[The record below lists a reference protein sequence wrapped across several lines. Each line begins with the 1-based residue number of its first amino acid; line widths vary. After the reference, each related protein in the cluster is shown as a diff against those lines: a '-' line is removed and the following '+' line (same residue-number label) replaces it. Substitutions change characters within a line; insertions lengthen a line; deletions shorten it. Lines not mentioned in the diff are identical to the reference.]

1 MNQNYQEKPV
11 QIIVNG
17 RATLT
22 VMTHT
27 DNPQDLVYGIL
38 YTDRVVDTIDNIDSV
53 IVEDSQVSIVTK
65 HPYSI
70 LLSRKTVLAGCGGAS
85 SFLDSGKLGRIE
97 HAVSVQESVRKHSVE
112 QVPVSSWI
120 AGGLFSKEGHLLRAV
135 EDLTSQNAVDTLIG
149 YALREYIDLENTY
162 VVLRGNCTAETM
174 RKLIIAKISAVLLTG
189 QITDAAE
196 KLAEEN
202 GISVWKEC

>member
-27 DNPQDLVYGIL
+27 DDPQDLVYGIL
-38 YTDRVVDTIDNIDSV
+38 YTERVVDTIDNIDSV
-53 IVEDSQVSIVTK
+53 IVEASQVSIVTK

-97 HAVSVQESVRKHSVE
+97 HAVSVPESVQKSSAD
-112 QVPVSSWI
+112 QVPVSSWVT
-120 AGGLFSKEGHLLRAV
+120 AGLFSEGGKLLHVA
-135 EDLTSQNAVDTLIG
+135 EDLTSQNAVDALIG
-149 YALREYIDLENTY
+149 YALREHIDLEKTY

-174 RKLIIAKISAVLLTG
+174 RKLIIAKIPAVILTG
-189 QITDAAE
+189 QSTDAADN
-196 KLAEEN
+196 LAEET
-202 GISVWKEC
+202 GLTIWKNQ